1 MGEFTQRVA
10 RLAGLMGALFGWRPA
25 EFWAATPADVAALLE
40 AVRGDEGAG
49 AAMDLAGLAQ
59 LEAALTGERG

>member
-1 MGEFTQRVA
+1 MGDFARRAA

-49 AAMDLAGLAQ
+49 AVMDRAGLAR